1 MLVKVYSSVK
11 YLMIYWVVLT
21 AAVTDVKLL
30 SVIMQSAMFFSPPD
44 QARGWEVQFWLECLK
59 CL

>member
-1 MLVKVYSSVK
+1 
-11 YLMIYWVVLT
+11 MIYWVVLT

-44 QARGWEVQFWLECLK
+44 QARGWEVHVWAGVSEVCVEV
-59 CL
+59 